1 MLAVCVFL
9 AKARWRPSTT
19 RAKQWPGKAEDE
31 RTRNQDGMEKTRRK
45 RCSGREAVA
54 MICISS
60 KYDGAEDSGAED
72 LGVDGSHVN

>member
-31 RTRNQDGMEKTRRK
+31 RTRNQDGMEKT
-45 RCSGREAVA
+45 AVQ
-54 MICISS
+54 
-60 KYDGAEDSGAED
+60 DESGAVVERQWR
-72 LGVDGSHVN
+72 